1 MTKQITEAV
10 ASRRGFLKRA
20 GAASAVGAATLAP
33 AIHAAPKSK
42 IKWRLQTYAGAAL
55 AEHVVKQS
63 IEAFNKAA
71 NGEMEIELFF
81 ADQLVP
87 TNELFRAMQRGAI
100 DAVQSDDDSIAAPV
114 DISVFGGY
122 FPFACRYSLDVP
134 ALFHHWGLN
143 EIWAEA
149 YGAIEG
155 VTWLGAGAWD
165 PCHFSTVKPI
175 RGVKDLKGLRIF
187 TFPTAGRF
195 LKRFGVVPVT
205 LPWADVKAA
214 VQAGELDGLA
224 WSGITEDYAVGWAE
238 VASYFLTNNISGAWC
253 GSYFANAER
262 WAALP
267 AHLQELFRLCM
278 DSSHYY
284 RQHWYWNGE
293 AQLRVQGEKLQST
306 TIPAAEWATV
316 IAEARKFWDE
326 VAAESPRNARVVKIL
341 RDYNALMDRAGP
353 PYRPG

>member
-1 MTKQITEAV
+1 M
-10 ASRRGFLKRA
+10 ASRRGFLKKASAA
-20 GAASAVGAATLAP
+20 GAVGATALAP
-33 AIHAAPKSK
+33 AIRAEPKSK
-42 IKWRLQTYAGAAL
+42 IKWRLQTYAGPAL
-55 AEHVVKQS
+55 AEHVVLPA
-63 IEAFNKAA
+63 IESFNKAA
-71 NGEMEIELFF
+71 NGEMEIEVFF

-87 TNELFRAMQRGAI
+87 TSELFRAMQRGTV

-149 YGAIEG
+149 YGEVEG

-175 RGVKDLKGLRIF
+175 RSVKDLKGLRIF

-195 LKRFGVVPVT
+195 LKRFGVVPIT
-205 LPWADVKAA
+205 LPWGDVKAA

-224 WSGITEDYAVGWAE
+224 WSGITEDYAVGWADA
-238 VASYFLTNNISGAWC
+238 ASYFLTNNISGAWC

-267 AHLQELFRLCM
+267 AHLQALFRLSM

-293 AQLRVQGEKLQST
+293 AQLRVQGTKLQLT

-316 IAEARKFWDE
+316 VAEARKFWDE
-326 VAAESPRNARVVKIL
+326 VAATSPRNARVVKIL

-353 PYRPG
+353 PYRAG